1 MPRTAHVR
9 YARKQARYTREE
21 AGRKAINARLASE
34 DWREMTARASAS
46 PRNPAG
52 LERWRAQAREQ
63 NPSLDDE
70 QVERQAE
77 RLRSAYFSELGK
89 RSGEAR
95 RAADGPR

>member
-9 YARKQARYTREE
+9 HARRRARYTREE
-21 AGRKAINARLASE
+21 AARIAIGARLATE
-34 DWREMTARASAS
+34 DWREMTAQASAS
-46 PRNPAG
+46 PRNPAN
-52 LERWRAQAREQ
+52 LDRWRAQARKE
-63 NPSLDDE
+63 NPALDDE

-77 RLRSAYFSELGK
+77 RLRSDYYRELGK